1 MTKSVWR
8 AARRDVPEA
17 LTERQLARGLAYLA
31 ERDGDLA
38 AILKQLGAPPLW
50 ERERGFPTLIN
61 IILEQQISLA
71 SAKAA
76 FERLLAAASPLTPR
90 RFLEFDD
97 ETLKRIGFSRQ
108 KTVYGRHLAEAIV
121 DGRLDLEA
129 LDAMPDA
136 EVKTELMK
144 IKGIGAW
151 TADIYL
157 LRALLRPDAWP
168 SGDLALAIALQEVKR
183 LDVRPTPDALEALS
197 TVWKPWR
204 AVAARLLWHFY
215 LCVPRPKVTSL
226 KAV

>member
-1 MTKSVWR
+1 
-8 AARRDVPEA
+8 
-17 LTERQLARGLAYLA
+17 
-31 ERDGDLA
+31 
-38 AILKQLGAPPLW
+38 LW

-71 SAKAA
+71 SAAAA
-76 FERLLAAASPLTPR
+76 FERLLVAASPLTPR

-121 DGRLDLEA
+121 EGRLDLAA
-129 LDAMPDA
+129 LETLPDA
-136 EVKTELMK
+136 EVKSELVK

-168 SGDLALAIALQEVKR
+168 GGDLALAIALQEVKG
-183 LDVRPTPDALEALS
+183 LDVRPTPDALEAMS
-197 TVWKPWR
+197 AVWKPWR
-204 AVAARLLWHFY
+204 AVAARLLWQFY
-215 LCVPRPKVTSL
+215 LCEPRRKVASPG
-226 KAV
+226 A